1 MNKLSS
7 VELVLQYYSFVA
19 KTFEDMR
26 AVEIT
31 DFVQRQWPIVERAL
45 IDGEG
50 IRACD
55 SRAHDLTC
63 QFVERELYK
72 QD

>member
-1 MNKLSS
+1 MDKLD
-7 VELVLQYYSFVA
+7 LFLGFFDFAQA
-19 KTFEDMR
+19 RLGDMDPFR
-26 AVEIT
+26 VM
-31 DFVQRQWPIVERAL
+31 DFTKRQWPIVERAL

-63 QFVERELYK
+63 SYVEHRLFNV
-72 QD
+72 